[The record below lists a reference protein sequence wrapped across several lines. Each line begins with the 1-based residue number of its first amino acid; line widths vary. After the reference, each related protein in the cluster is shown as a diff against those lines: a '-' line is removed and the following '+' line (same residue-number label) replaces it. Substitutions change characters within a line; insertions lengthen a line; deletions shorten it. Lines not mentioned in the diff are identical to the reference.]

1 MIKLLIGCLLIISAP
16 APASLAPPSLAS
28 PSLASPSPAPAT
40 PTDSAYHDLT
50 HYSKVFGHE
59 KSYRLY
65 LPTGY
70 DRSNRR
76 YPVIY
81 FFHGWG
87 GRHFKD
93 DNAKLDYTR
102 IRQLVDKYQTILV
115 MWDGNIDL
123 AEPRPYNV
131 GNHEDVKFAVQM
143 KDYFPELVG
152 HIDSSFRTLTD
163 RAHRGIIGF
172 SMGGFMSFFLAG
184 KYPDKISAAVSL
196 AGSPEFFVGYP
207 DNQELYP
214 MRYAFQNLREVDCRQ
229 HNGNTDI
236 LYYLNSEVHAGALWD
251 EKVRYQYFTFPGGH
265 MIDRPGEIRIFDTA
279 MRFVM
284 QAFARAAAAGS
295 GSLPATTQKGA
306 AFARAAAAGPGS
318 LPASPLHWSHYDLY
332 PDFSV
337 WDYHV
342 TSDKR
347 EPGFLYLRNVSPSGF
362 GFSTQRWLP
371 DGPSLEETK
380 VNITTAPVY
389 TPNTAYGLIKYNKV
403 TGKTTR
409 SEIFSDSLGRMA
421 VPWDADGGEA
431 GIYSETDA
439 PEFVFLDDQA
449 GRAGQKTASTGRM
462 LAIAPD
468 DQLTIRLFNRGG
480 EVRSPFTL
488 SVRLSTKESA
498 IHCKDSVVTIAVLPG
513 QRVLTLPAF
522 TVNCSKKPPPHA
534 EPAEIRFHLSIGPKD
549 KDEFIVP
556 VFFKAPL
563 FDSIRVDDGRGN
575 ADGTADAGE
584 QLLLY
589 QANHRLRLYTDDP
602 WVLSSE
608 ERLVDEMI
616 PARWP
621 DGFTLSSIIQVS
633 PDCPDGHVIELL
645 SHYEAKSFNPIE
657 RKFTWGRVQ
666 LTVRNKTVATKIWMD
681 DFFGV
686 NAGNCAA
693 SPIDM
698 SHIANW
704 IRDYSQWKWLQPAR
718 DSFTFT
724 NAAGRWNYDAYYRQL
739 DSLHIHSLFCV
750 QQTPNWISAGRNE
763 KDANSYA
770 PSGDSSGL
778 KPEHY
783 KEAASFYYQLA
794 ARYGKRR
801 VPAGTVLTAD
811 KLTGLGLMDAL
822 EVYNEPDGTWGNHM
836 SLQQY
841 AQLLKAVYDG
851 DGGRLKGAYGVKA
864 ADLNMPVS
872 IGGLADNLGSLKK
885 IVAYAG
891 GAPFDI
897 INAHY
902 YTFQNV
908 RERYRIYAPPEW
920 SSLRADL
927 SDMVRWS
934 RIHAPGRPVWM
945 TEIGWDT
952 KPHTSEYVSEQEA
965 ANYLV
970 RSYLLALGV
979 GVEKCFWFI
988 FNDLDDEGTPGVF
1001 ASSGLF
1007 ENPTVPSPGPTRL
1020 KPKLTYWYNA
1030 TFKHLLSG
1038 YYYDGD
1044 HSYPHGDS
1052 TVYDYRFLSAD
1063 GQRQLDIVWYCP
1075 RYQWEFRPLDGQ
1087 PWDLHHYRYSPDKG
1101 RKVTKVVKPIAD
1113 AIDGS
1118 PVEYINVPNGISFKL
1133 DGTPVFIET
1142 QLTN

>member
-1 MIKLLIGCLLIISAP
+1 MSRLICCGLLLIVMQAAAAP
-16 APASLAPPSLAS
+16 K
-28 PSLASPSPAPAT
+28 
-40 PTDSAYHDLT
+40 DSAYHDLT

-59 KSYRLY
+59 KYYRLY
-65 LPTGY
+65 LPAGY
-70 DRSNRR
+70 ESSGRR

-102 IRQLVDKYQTILV
+102 IRELVDKYQVILV

-131 GNHEDVKFAVQM
+131 GNHEDVKFNVQM

-152 HIDSSFRTLTD
+152 HIDSSLRTLTD

-214 MRYAFQNLREVDCRQ
+214 MRYAFQNLREVDCRL

-236 LYYLNSEVHAGALWD
+236 LYYLNSEVRAGALWD
-251 EKVRYQYFTFPGGH
+251 EKVHFQYYTFPGGH
-265 MIDRPGEIRIFDTA
+265 MIDKPGEIRIFDTA
-279 MRFVM
+279 MRFV
-284 QAFARAAAAGS
+284 
-295 GSLPATTQKGA
+295 TQ

-318 LPASPLHWSHYDLY
+318 LPVTTEKGAAAATPRHWSHYDLY
-332 PDFSV
+332 PDFTV
-337 WDYHV
+337 WGYHV

-362 GFSTQRWLP
+362 GFCTQRWLP
-371 DGPSLEETK
+371 DGPVLAETK
-380 VNITTAPVY
+380 VNITTAPIY
-389 TPNTAYGLIKYNKV
+389 EPNTGYGLVKYNKA
-403 TGKTTR
+403 TEKITR
-409 SEIFSDSLGRMA
+409 NEVFSDSLGRIA

-431 GIYSETDA
+431 GIYSDADA
-439 PEFVFLDDQA
+439 PEFVFLDYRT
-449 GRAGQKTASTGRM
+449 GRAGLKEASTGRM
-462 LAIAPD
+462 LDVASD
-468 DQLTIRLFNRGG
+468 DQLTVRLFNRGG
-480 EVRSPFTL
+480 EVRSSFALT
-488 SVRLSTKESA
+488 VRLSARESTVRF
-498 IHCKDSVVTIAVLPG
+498 KDSVVTIQVSPG

-522 TVNCSKKPPPHA
+522 TFSCTKKPPPHA
-534 EPAEIRFHLSIGPKD
+534 EPADIRWHLSIGQKD

-556 VFFKAPL
+556 VFFKAPV
-563 FDSIRVDDGRGN
+563 FDSIRTDDGRQVHDVVPGRDTVLGRGN
-575 ADGTADAGE
+575 GDGVADAGE
-584 QLLLY
+584 RLMLY
-589 QANHRLRLYTDDP
+589 QGGHRLRLYTNDP
-602 WVLSSE
+602 WVLSAE
-608 ERLVDEMI
+608 ERLADEMI

-621 DGFTLSSIIQVS
+621 DGFTLSSVIQVS
-633 PDCPDGHVIELL
+633 PDCPDGHVIQLL
-645 SHYEAKSFNPIE
+645 AHYETKTFNPIE
-657 RKFTWGRVQ
+657 RKFTWGRVR
-666 LTVRNKTVATKIWMD
+666 LTVRHKAAAAKIRMD

-693 SPIDM
+693 SPADI
-698 SHIANW
+698 SHIASW
-704 IRDYSQWKWLQPAR
+704 IRDYSQWKWLEPAK

-724 NAAGRWNYDAYYRQL
+724 NALGKMDYDAYYRQL

-750 QQTPNWISAGRNE
+750 QQTPQWISAGRNE
-763 KDANSYA
+763 KDPNSYA

-801 VPAGTVLTAD
+801 VPAGTVLTSD

-836 SLQQY
+836 SLEQY

-851 DGGRLKGAYGVKA
+851 DEGRLKGAYGVKA
-864 ADLNMPVS
+864 ADPYMPVS

-891 GAPFDI
+891 CIPFDI

-908 RERYRIYAPPEW
+908 REKYRIYAPPEW
-920 SSLRADL
+920 SSLVADL
-927 SDMVRWS
+927 TEMVKWS
-934 RIHAPGRPVWM
+934 HIHAPGRPVWL

-952 KPHTSEYVSEQEA
+952 KPHSSEYVSEQEA

-970 RSYLLALGV
+970 RSYLLALGA

-988 FNDLDDEGTPGVF
+988 FNDLDNEGTPGVF

-1007 ENPTVPSPGPTRL
+1007 ENPTVPSTGATRL
-1020 KPKLTYWYNA
+1020 KPKLTYWYDA
-1030 TFKHLLSG
+1030 TFKHLLTG
-1038 YYYDGD
+1038 CYYDGD

-1052 TVYDYRFLSAD
+1052 TVYDYRFGSAD
-1063 GQRQLDIVWYCP
+1063 GKRQIDIVWYCP

-1113 AIDGS
+1113 AVNGG
-1118 PVEYINVPNGISFKL
+1118 PVEYVNVPNGISFKL

-1142 QLTN
+1142 QLTD